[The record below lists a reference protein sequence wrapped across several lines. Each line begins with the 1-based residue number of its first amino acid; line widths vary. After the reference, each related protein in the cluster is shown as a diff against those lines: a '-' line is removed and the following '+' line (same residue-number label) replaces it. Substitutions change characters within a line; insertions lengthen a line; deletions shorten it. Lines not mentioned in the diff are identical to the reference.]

1 MMTPEFF
8 EQVVA
13 MPEYDFLQ
21 TNPHLGKNIMFL
33 TLGGS
38 YAYGTNIEGSDIDIR
53 GVALERREDVLGLA
67 RFEQVVDTQTDTT
80 VYAFRKYI
88 GLICSCNPNTIEM
101 LGGRPEQYHR
111 VSPAGQLLL
120 DNKKLFLS
128 KRALHSFGGYA
139 NAQLRR
145 LQNGCAKGEISAEQK
160 AVYTL
165 ESCQHAMYQLE
176 EKHGMPHGFLT
187 LSLAEKPA
195 LNGNPIILIHPGDGW
210 KAFEKSGVPLE
221 GAKSYLGELASVIKS
236 YDLFGRRNQRAKDKS
251 SKQLNKHAMH
261 LIRLY
266 LMAFDILEKGEINT
280 YRENDREFLLEIR
293 AGKYMLEDGTFA
305 PEFFELVS
313 QFEKRLERDARESVL
328 PNKPDMK
335 RVEELVMTVAE
346 MAIKE

>member
-101 LGGRPEQYHR
+101 LGCRPEQYHR

-210 KAFEKSGVPLE
+210 KAFEKSGVLLE

-236 YDLFGRRNQRAKDKS
+236 YDSFGRRNQRAKDKS

>member
-1 MMTPEFF
+1 
-8 EQVVA
+8 
-13 MPEYDFLQ
+13 
-21 TNPHLGKNIMFL
+21 
-33 TLGGS
+33 
-38 YAYGTNIEGSDIDIR
+38 
-53 GVALERREDVLGLA
+53 
-67 RFEQVVDTQTDTT
+67 
-80 VYAFRKYI
+80 
-88 GLICSCNPNTIEM
+88 M

-221 GAKSYLGELASVIKS
+221 GAKSYLGELA
-236 YDLFGRRNQRAKDKS
+236 KS

>member
-13 MPEYDFLQ
+13 MPEYNFLQ

-53 GVALERREDVLGLA
+53 GVALERRVDVLGLA

-101 LGGRPEQYHR
+101 LGGRPGQYHR

-187 LSLAEKPA
+187 LSLAEKSA

-236 YDLFGRRNQRAKDKS
+236 YDSFGRRNQRAKDKS